1 MYCDR
6 WGITTGIY
14 CCLLP
19 YCIWLRG
26 SHCNAGIRR
35 GKAISEFRKPEGPPP
50 APPPSWARK
59 PVLHLRCVTQLTLV
73 CILRYS
79 GCSSLPIQSSVCYD
93 IQNGSL
99 CRSSFLYATLF
110 QNASLCLSGVLY
122 ATLFKILPFTNLI
135 PIRFKKLP
143 TTRTGRHSARL
154 RPSAGF
160 FSSFRSE
167 CTAEAQDTG
176 WLCFCRRGVLLRC
189 QPPTKPQTGQYP
201 EPRRPVSHQTRPIT
215 NNLPQKPTLSAI
227 QRCADG
233 STTFKFNKKETAHPC
248 SLLMLLIQFFVRS
261 SRNYPC
267 RQSSCKSQT

>member
-1 MYCDR
+1 M
-6 WGITTGIY
+6 
-14 CCLLP
+14 
-19 YCIWLRG
+19 
-26 SHCNAGIRR
+26 
-35 GKAISEFRKPEGPPP
+35 
-50 APPPSWARK
+50 
-59 PVLHLRCVTQLTLV
+59 LHLRCVTQLTLV

-122 ATLFKILPFTNLI
+122 ATLFKILSFTNLI

-176 WLCFCRRGVLLRC
+176 WLCFCRRGALLRWRESALFFKS
-189 QPPTKPQTGQYP
+189 PLSERRHAASSDFWKTVLAESRRPRTS
-201 EPRRPVSHQTRPIT
+201 PRRSRRPDSI
-215 NNLPQKPTLSAI
+215 PFH
-227 QRCADG
+227 G
-233 STTFKFNKKETAHPC
+233 
-248 SLLMLLIQFFVRS
+248 VRS
-261 SRNYPC
+261 VHPHKKGDTPISVSPLRNRILISYIYLRKQLLPI
-267 RQSSCKSQT
+267 RFLPIKQQ

>member
-50 APPPSWARK
+50 APPPPSWARK

-154 RPSAGF
+154 RPFSGLNAQPRLRILAGSASAGGVCF
-160 FSSFRSE
+160 LESSPRRS
-167 CTAEAQDTG
+167 
-176 WLCFCRRGVLLRC
+176 RRPDSILSLGV
-189 QPPTKPQTGQYP
+189 PSATKPVQSPTTS
-201 EPRRPVSHQTRPIT
+201 RRSPPSQPS
-215 NNLPQKPTLSAI
+215 SAALMA
-227 QRCADG
+227 QQPSN
-233 STTFKFNKKETAHPC
+233 STKKRLHTHAA
-248 SLLMLLIQFFVRS
+248 S
-261 SRNYPC
+261 
-267 RQSSCKSQT
+267 

>member
-1 MYCDR
+1 MASVSLS
-6 WGITTGIY
+6 T
-14 CCLLP
+14 
-19 YCIWLRG
+19 
-26 SHCNAGIRR
+26 
-35 GKAISEFRKPEGPPP
+35 F
-50 APPPSWARK
+50 
-59 PVLHLRCVTQLTLV
+59 V

-110 QNASLCLSGVLY
+110 QNASLSLSGVLY

-201 EPRRPVSHQTRPIT
+201 EPRRPVSHQTVQSPT
-215 NNLPQKPTLSAI
+215 NSRRSPPSQPSSA
-227 QRCADG
+227 ALM
-233 STTFKFNKKETAHPC
+233 AHPLLANHH
-248 SLLMLLIQFFVRS
+248 SLTPPKNRTDSLPAGRLHGRDPVRRS
-261 SRNYPC
+261 KPLVILGA
-267 RQSSCKSQT
+267 

>member
-1 MYCDR
+1 MREYAGGR
-6 WGITTGIY
+6 PSQSSVSPKA
-14 CCLLP
+14 LP
-19 YCIWLRG
+19 T
-26 SHCNAGIRR
+26 A
-35 GKAISEFRKPEGPPP
+35 
-50 APPPSWARK
+50 PSWARK

-122 ATLFKILPFTNLI
+122 ATLFKMLPFTNLI

-167 CTAEAQDTG
+167 CTAKAQDTG
-176 WLCFCRRGVLLRC
+176 WLCFCRRGVLLRWRESALLEKI
-189 QPPTKPQTGQYP
+189 QLF
-201 EPRRPVSHQTRPIT
+201 ERRRSEFWI
-215 NNLPQKPTLSAI
+215 
-227 QRCADG
+227 
-233 STTFKFNKKETAHPC
+233 
-248 SLLMLLIQFFVRS
+248 FFS
-261 SRNYPC
+261 GFSRFPA
-267 RQSSCKSQT
+267 S

>member
-1 MYCDR
+1 MREYAGGR
-6 WGITTGIY
+6 PSQSSVSPKA
-14 CCLLP
+14 LP
-19 YCIWLRG
+19 L
-26 SHCNAGIRR
+26 H
-35 GKAISEFRKPEGPPP
+35 
-50 APPPSWARK
+50 PPPSWARK

-154 RPSAGF
+154 RASAGGVCFLDGGNLRCWKKSSCLSDAGVSSGF
-160 FSSFRSE
+160 FSAVLADSRYLRS
-167 CTAEAQDTG
+167 
-176 WLCFCRRGVLLRC
+176 

-201 EPRRPVSHQTRPIT
+201 EPRRPVSHQTV
-215 NNLPQKPTLSAI
+215 QSPTTSRRSPPSQPSSAALMA
-227 QRCADG
+227 QQP
-233 STTFKFNKKETAHPC
+233 SNSKKKRLHTHAA
-248 SLLMLLIQFFVRS
+248 S
-261 SRNYPC
+261 
-267 RQSSCKSQT
+267 

>member
-14 CCLLP
+14 CCLLL

-26 SHCNAGIRR
+26 SHCNAGIHR
-35 GKAISEFRKPEGPPP
+35 GKAISEFRKPEGPSPCT
-50 APPPSWARK
+50 PPPSWARK

-122 ATLFKILPFTNLI
+122 ATLFKILSFTNLI

-176 WLCFCRRGVLLRC
+176 WLCFCRRGVLLRWREASPRRSRRPDSILSLGVPSATKPSNHQ
-189 QPPTKPQTGQYP
+189 QPPA
-201 EPRRPVSHQTRPIT
+201 EARPLSHP
-215 NNLPQKPTLSAI
+215 A
-227 QRCADG
+227 QR
-233 STTFKFNKKETAHPC
+233 
-248 SLLMLLIQFFVRS
+248 
-261 SRNYPC
+261 
-267 RQSSCKSQT
+267 

>member
-1 MYCDR
+1 MREYAGGR
-6 WGITTGIY
+6 PSQSSVSPKA
-14 CCLLP
+14 LP
-19 YCIWLRG
+19 L
-26 SHCNAGIRR
+26 
-35 GKAISEFRKPEGPPP
+35 PPP
-50 APPPSWARK
+50 PTWARK

-122 ATLFKILPFTNLI
+122 ATLFKILSFTNLI

-176 WLCFCRRGVLLRC
+176 WLCFCRRGVLLRWREASPRRSRRPDSILSLGVPSATKPSNHQ
-189 QPPTKPQTGQYP
+189 QPPA
-201 EPRRPVSHQTRPIT
+201 E
-215 NNLPQKPTLSAI
+215 
-227 QRCADG
+227 
-233 STTFKFNKKETAHPC
+233 AHPL
-248 SLLMLLIQFFVRS
+248 SHPAQR
-261 SRNYPC
+261 
-267 RQSSCKSQT
+267 

>member
-1 MYCDR
+1 M
-6 WGITTGIY
+6 
-14 CCLLP
+14 P

-50 APPPSWARK
+50 APPPPSWARK

-122 ATLFKILPFTNLI
+122 ATLFKILSFTNLI

-176 WLCFCRRGVLLRC
+176 WLCFCRRGVLLRWREASPRRSRRPDSILSLGVPSATKPSNHQ
-189 QPPTKPQTGQYP
+189 QPPA
-201 EPRRPVSHQTRPIT
+201 E
-215 NNLPQKPTLSAI
+215 
-227 QRCADG
+227 
-233 STTFKFNKKETAHPC
+233 AHPL
-248 SLLMLLIQFFVRS
+248 SHPAQR
-261 SRNYPC
+261 
-267 RQSSCKSQT
+267 

>member
-110 QNASLCLSGVLY
+110 QNASLCLSGFLH

-201 EPRRPVSHQTRPIT
+201 EPRRPVSHQTV
-215 NNLPQKPTLSAI
+215 QSPTTSRRSPPSQPSSAALMA
-227 QRCADG
+227 QQPSN
-233 STTFKFNKKETAHPC
+233 STKKRLHTHAA
-248 SLLMLLIQFFVRS
+248 S
-261 SRNYPC
+261 
-267 RQSSCKSQT
+267 

>member
-1 MYCDR
+1 MREY
-6 WGITTGIY
+6 TGGR
-14 CCLLP
+14 P
-19 YCIWLRG
+19 
-26 SHCNAGIRR
+26 SQSSVSP
-35 GKAISEFRKPEGPPP
+35 KGPPP
-50 APPPSWARK
+50 APPPPSWARK

-122 ATLFKILPFTNLI
+122 ATLFKILSFTNLI

-176 WLCFCRRGVLLRC
+176 WLCFCRRGVLLRWR
-189 QPPTKPQTGQYP
+189 
-201 EPRRPVSHQTRPIT
+201 EASPRRSRRPDSIPFPGVPSAQKKTPRQKNAVPSHIHVIA
-215 NNLPQKPTLSAI
+215 NSIKQKPDQPSQPQQSPA
-227 QRCADG
+227 
-233 STTFKFNKKETAHPC
+233 
-248 SLLMLLIQFFVRS
+248 S
-261 SRNYPC
+261 S
-267 RQSSCKSQT
+267 

>member
-1 MYCDR
+1 M
-6 WGITTGIY
+6 
-14 CCLLP
+14 P

-26 SHCNAGIRR
+26 AHCNAGIRR
-35 GKAISEFRKPEGPPP
+35 GKAISEFRKPEGP
-50 APPPSWARK
+50 PPPSWARK

-110 QNASLCLSGVLY
+110 QNASLCRSGVLY
-122 ATLFKILPFTNLI
+122 ATLFKMLPFTNLI

-176 WLCFCRRGVLLRC
+176 WLCFCRRGVLLDGGNLRC
-189 QPPTKPQTGQYP
+189 WKKSSCLSDAGVSSGFFSAVLADSRHLRSQPPTKPQTGQYP
-201 EPRRPVSHQTRPIT
+201 EPRRPVSHQTV
-215 NNLPQKPTLSAI
+215 QSPTTSRRSPPSQPSSAALMA
-227 QRCADG
+227 QQPSN
-233 STTFKFNKKETAHPC
+233 STKKRLHTHAA
-248 SLLMLLIQFFVRS
+248 S
-261 SRNYPC
+261 
-267 RQSSCKSQT
+267 

>member
-50 APPPSWARK
+50 APSWARK

-110 QNASLCLSGVLY
+110 QNASLSLSGVLY

-176 WLCFCRRGVLLRC
+176 WLCFCRRGVLLRWREASPRRSRRPDSILSLGVPSATKPSNHQ
-189 QPPTKPQTGQYP
+189 QPPA
-201 EPRRPVSHQTRPIT
+201 E
-215 NNLPQKPTLSAI
+215 
-227 QRCADG
+227 
-233 STTFKFNKKETAHPC
+233 AHPL
-248 SLLMLLIQFFVRS
+248 SHPAQR
-261 SRNYPC
+261 
-267 RQSSCKSQT
+267 